1 MVRVYFA
8 VLLVFLLSG
17 CSTIEPAVTEYKL
30 SLKALNHSSDS
41 KECRD
46 KSLKVS
52 QAFSSSSL
60 MSLQMNYVLDGHKI
74 YAYSQAQWNNSPNK
88 EISSKVVKALRESKL
103 FKNTQ
108 NSKSRGKADLILE
121 INIEDFMQ
129 YYSKDL
135 SQSHVRV
142 EVSFTLIDSITS
154 EVIATETF
162 SAKKEASSL
171 DAPGGVK
178 GLDAAL
184 TNVLGQGLDFLNEVC
199 K

>member
-1 MVRVYFA
+1 MIRVYFA
-8 VLLVFLLSG
+8 VILVFLLSG
-17 CSTIEPAVTEYKL
+17 CSTTKPAVTEYKL
-30 SLKALNHSSDS
+30 SLKTLKHSTDS
-41 KECRD
+41 KGCID

-74 YAYSQAQWNNSPNK
+74 YAFSQAQWNNSPNQ
-88 EISSKVVKALRESKL
+88 EVSSQVVKALRDSKL
-103 FKNTQ
+103 FKNVQ
-108 NSKSRGKADLILE
+108 NSKSRSRGDLILE

-135 SQSHVRV
+135 DKSDASVGI
-142 EVSFTLIDSITS
+142 SLTLIDSISS
-154 EVIATETF
+154 EVISTKTF
-162 SAKKEASSL
+162 SAKKETSSPDAS
-171 DAPGGVK
+171 GGVK

-184 TNVLGQGLDFLNEVC
+184 TNVLEQGLDFLNEVC